1 MENWVRIPILI
12 SLNRVLEG
20 SGFNNLTKVIMEALT
35 IGEGMPR
42 DQATSKLMNLEQ
54 MIECVSKHWCHLE

>member
-1 MENWVRIPILI
+1 MENWVRILILI
-12 SLNRVLEG
+12 SLTCVLEG

-54 MIECVSKHWCHLE
+54 MM